1 MFSESNPS
9 SYPLYK
15 PTDQACPR
23 SVQELF
29 ERAFED
35 EPAKRLN
42 AAEASRLLK
51 KIVEV

>member
-1 MFSESNPS
+1 MFLESNTS
-9 SYPLYK
+9 SYLFCK

-29 ERAFED
+29 DQAMEN
-35 EPAKRLN
+35 EPAKRLS

-51 KIVEV
+51 KIVKE